1 MSLLMYAQST
11 PTVRLSNLGR
21 KLVEAGLMAEEQ
33 AIEAMAKAA
42 EKGRTFTSHLVR
54 EKLVD
59 AMGFAHIAAED
70 FGMPLIDLA
79 AVNLKH
85 APLDV
90 VKEELLRK
98 HLVLPLA
105 KRGKRIYIAA
115 GDPGNKAG
123 ADEIAFSTGF
133 TVETVLTPYNTI
145 EAAIDR
151 ALAGSSQAFNEL
163 TEGDD
168 DLDNLKFDSQENSD
182 DSAAADTS
190 GSDDA
195 PVVRFVNK
203 VLVDAIRKGASDIH
217 FEPYEEQYR
226 VRFRID
232 GMLAT
237 QIKPPKRMAPRLAA
251 RLKVMASLDIA
262 ERRVPQDG
270 RIKLNL
276 SKGQAFDFRVST
288 CPTLWGEKIVLRI
301 LDSSGAYLGPE
312 KLGFEPQQ
320 QEDYLSAI
328 GKPYGMVLVTG
339 PTGSGKT
346 VTLYTALGILNQE
359 GSNIST
365 VEDPVEIRM
374 AGVNQ
379 VQQNTKQGLTFAAA
393 LRSFLRQDPDIIMV
407 GEIRDLETAEIAIKA
422 AQTGHLVLSTLHT
435 NDAPQS
441 IARLVNMG
449 VPSYNIVSTVHLILA
464 QRLGRNLHKCRKLDD
479 IPDAALLKAGFTEE
493 EIAEGL
499 KIYQAN
505 GCDQCTLG
513 YKGRSGV
520 FQVMPISE
528 QMEDIILK
536 GGDALDL
543 ARQAEKEGVID
554 LRRAALNKVKRG
566 ILSLAEMN
574 RVTKD

>member
-1 MSLLMYAQST
+1 MQAQST
-11 PTVRLSNLGR
+11 STVRLSNLAR
-21 KLVEAGLMAEEQ
+21 KLVENGLMAEEQ
-33 AIEAMAKAA
+33 ALEAMAKAA

-59 AMGFAHIAAED
+59 PAGFAHVAAED
-70 FGMPLIDLA
+70 FGMPVIELSA
-79 AVNLKH
+79 FNLKY
-85 APLDV
+85 APMDV

-98 HLVLPLA
+98 HLIVPLA
-105 KRGKRIYIAA
+105 KRGKKIFVAA
-115 GDPGNKAG
+115 ADPGNKAG
-123 ADEIAFSTGF
+123 VDEMAFSTGYQI
-133 TVETVLTPYNTI
+133 ETLLAPFNAI
-145 EAAIDR
+145 EPAIDR
-151 ALAGSSQAFNEL
+151 AMSGSTQAFNDL
-163 TEGDD
+163 TEDQD
-168 DLDNLKFDSQENSD
+168 DLDNLKFDAGDEKD
-182 DSAAADTS
+182 DAGAETS
-190 GSDDA
+190 GADDA

-217 FEPYEEQYR
+217 FEPYEEEYR

-232 GMLAT
+232 GVLAT
-237 QIKPPKRMAPRLAA
+237 QIRPPKRMAPRLAA

-276 SKGQAFDFRVST
+276 SKGQAFDFRVSS

-320 QEDYLSAI
+320 KDAYLAAI

-346 VTLYTALGILNQE
+346 VSLYTALGILNEE
-359 GSNIST
+359 GRNIST

-374 AGVNQ
+374 PGVNQ
-379 VQQNTKQGLTFAAA
+379 VQQNVKAGLTFAAA
-393 LRSFLRQDPDIIMV
+393 LRSFLRQDPDIVMV

-464 QRLGRNLHKCRKLDD
+464 QRLGRTLHKCKIPEDVPEEALRKL
-479 IPDAALLKAGFTEE
+479 GFTEE

-499 KIYQAN
+499 RIFQAK
-505 GCDQCTLG
+505 GCDQCNAG
-513 YKGRSGV
+513 YKGRSGI

-528 QMEDIILK
+528 AMEEIILK
-536 GGDALDL
+536 GGDALAL
-543 ARQAEKEGVID
+543 GRQAELEGVID
-554 LRRAALNKVKRG
+554 LRRAALNKVKSG
-566 ILSLAEMN
+566 MLSLAEMN